1 MIRLI
6 YFVRNATFNWNKHEN
21 NCVFS
26 EVECTNKYSMIIVI
40 VILCPDLL
48 AALNVAAEVNL
59 VRQLSDVHL
68 ESVLDLVENLGVR
81 LVTDEGDGQTLG
93 TEPAGPGDSV
103 EVGVSV
109 LGHVIVEDNVDTLN
123 IHS

>member
-1 MIRLI
+1 
-6 YFVRNATFNWNKHEN
+6 
-21 NCVFS
+21 
-26 EVECTNKYSMIIVI
+26 MIIVI

-59 VRQLSDVHL
+59 VGQLSDVHL
-68 ESVLDLVENLGVR
+68 ESVLDLVENLSVG